1 MFDNLCYHANNMRT
15 SVDYEK
21 LKRKPE
27 VACGSV
33 RGNKHDVSFSL
44 SLSLSLSLTGLCIA
58 LSLLNAFGAL
68 FAS

>member
-44 SLSLSLSLTGLCIA
+44 SLSLSLLVSRACVLLC
-58 LSLLNAFGAL
+58 LS
-68 FAS
+68 